1 MNLEE
6 IKALAEKARQRQ
18 EKEAEKALSD
28 TVKNLQEQE
37 SQLLKRISELQ
48 SNIKTLETREAN
60 LKESVKQQE
69 VKLQQIKQ
77 EQEARQA
84 QMEKQMQQAKAQAE
98 KAQKVSAKLTNE
110 KEQKQDNEPKSQ
122 TDEPKAQGTDGTSET
137 SKPSEPKPEEAKA
150 KTTDAFQNWYRA
162 IKSKAP
168 DAFTD
173 EELEEIKNVYY
184 SKSAK
189 EQAKLAN
196 DLFGKGATKVSVK
209 SMYNSDANDLVN
221 KNYKKQI
228 YKAFNI
234 DIKDVLEN
242 YADEIQSNPVIAD
255 ALVKTGTKLSDSKAL
270 ITMKHEDK
278 MSVFADIAIN
288 EYGSVYIPAGYD
300 AALSKY
306 NSLSNKEKQQLPDDV
321 IQAMEFVKWSVE
333 NQKRIARQQEADKIN
348 NAKRL
353 K

>member
-28 TVKNLQEQE
+28 TIKNLQEQE

-98 KAQKVSAKLTNE
+98 KAQKESAKLTNE

-122 TDEPKAQGTDGTSET
+122 TNEPKAQGTDGTSET

-184 SKSAK
+184 LLNTANRGTNYFGEIKNVKQPPVREDYQSVVEYYLSNVKDLNEMRDIYKKLSTRLWNEYKS
-189 EQAKLAN
+189 ER
-196 DLFGKGATKVSVK
+196 D
-209 SMYNSDANDLVN
+209 DLVN
-221 KNYKKQI
+221 E
-228 YKAFNI
+228 
-234 DIKDVLEN
+234 LE
-242 YADEIQSNPVIAD
+242 
-255 ALVKTGTKLSDSKAL
+255 
-270 ITMKHEDK
+270 
-278 MSVFADIAIN
+278 
-288 EYGSVYIPAGYD
+288 
-300 AALSKY
+300 
-306 NSLSNKEKQQLPDDV
+306 SLRKS
-321 IQAMEFVKWSVE
+321 A
-333 NQKRIARQQEADKIN
+333 
-348 NAKRL
+348 
-353 K
+353 